1 MPARQVLTGIIRP
14 SMKGRAIYMHIQ
26 IQCCGIVLM
35 LVLFYFYM
43 RQRRIS
49 LNTQKAFLSVFWA
62 TFICIA
68 VDILSIEAINYQH
81 IFPKLFVKFA
91 AKSYLVTLLGVALSA
106 LAYMYVDIYTR
117 EDIYR
122 QKMRKY
128 LILAG
133 IGVLGTYAVPIHFHY
148 AEDGKSVMYTHGP
161 SLYVTYGMA
170 LVFFVT
176 IFYLL
181 KKEKAKIN
189 PRRRE
194 AVCIWL
200 LVWIAASQIQF
211 MYTEILI
218 VGYAGSIGIM
228 VLYLKL
234 ENPETNLDRSTGLF
248 NSGALYQYAHQLYA
262 MDEDFSTLVI
272 LFENNAYQNVPLKK
286 RDKIRMEI
294 AEYLLKLP
302 DTPTF
307 KAAEDEFFILFPDT
321 RAAEEKTCEIRKRFQ
336 SGWGEGSTCHVQP
349 CWLYLPHSNVVGQA
363 EDLLYLVRY
372 NRQGSKEFSDNDF
385 LCIGKDSVSQMNQER
400 ETEQLI
406 LEAMEKNRV
415 EVYYQPIFST
425 REQRF
430 TSAEAL
436 TRIRDKEGN
445 IIPPGVFID
454 IAEENGMILRFG
466 EIVFE
471 KVCRFIQKHP
481 PEQYGLHYIEVNLS
495 VVQCAYE
502 HLAQDY
508 ISIMKK
514 HGIDPRYINLEITE
528 SASTNAKKTLLDN
541 METLIKYGVRFSL
554 DDFGTGQS
562 NLNYIV
568 DMPVDI
574 VKFDKSMT
582 NAYFE
587 NQKAKYVMDAAIHMI
602 HGMNLQI
609 VSEGIETTEQYQTM
623 EDLGISYIQGYYF
636 SKPLP
641 EKDFIQ
647 FLECRE

>member
-1 MPARQVLTGIIRP
+1 
-14 SMKGRAIYMHIQ
+14 MHIQ

-43 RQRRIS
+43 RQRRIALHTQRTF
-49 LNTQKAFLSVFWA
+49 LNVFWS
-62 TFICIA
+62 TFACIA
-68 VDILSIEAINYQH
+68 VDILSIGTIEYRH
-81 IFPKLFVKFA
+81 LFPPVFVDLV
-91 AKSYLVTLLGVALSA
+91 AKTYLITLLGVALSA
-106 LAYMYVDIYTR
+106 LSYMCS
-117 EDIYR
+117 DIYR
-122 QKMRKY
+122 NQGQYRQEMRKY
-128 LILAG
+128 LILTG
-133 IGVLGTYAVPIHFHY
+133 IGVLGTYLVPIRYHY
-148 AEDGKSVMYTHGP
+148 SADGKQVLYTHGP

-181 KKEKAKIN
+181 HKKKERIN

-234 ENPETNLDRSTGLF
+234 ENPETNLDRETGLF
-248 NSGALYQYAHQLYA
+248 NSGALYQYTGELYA
-262 MDEDFSTLVI
+262 RDRDFSALVMV
-272 LFENNAYQNVPLKK
+272 FENNSFQNVPLKK
-286 RDKIRMEI
+286 REQIRMEI

-302 DTPTF
+302 DSPAF
-307 KAAEDEFFILFPDT
+307 KYAEDEFYILFSDSD
-321 RAAEEKTCEIRKRFQ
+321 AAEQKIQKIRRRFET
-336 SGWGEGSTCHVQP
+336 GWGSEPACLVRP
-349 CWLYLPHSNVVGQA
+349 CWLYLPHSHIVDQPQK
-363 EDLLYLVRY
+363 LLTLVRY
-372 NRQGSKEFSDNDF
+372 IRQDGMEFSENG
-385 LCIGKDSVSQMNQER
+385 LLVVEKDSVDQMNREK

-406 LEAMEKNRV
+406 LKAMEEDRV

-425 REQRF
+425 EEQRI

-436 TRIRDKEGN
+436 VRIRERDGSV
-445 IIPPGVFID
+445 IPPGTFID
-454 IAEENGMILRFG
+454 IAEESGLILRFG

-471 KVCRFIQKHP
+471 KVCRFIQKYP
-481 PEQYGLHYIEVNLS
+481 PEEYGLHYIEVNLS
-495 VVQCAYE
+495 VVQCAYDR
-502 HLAQDY
+502 LAEDY

-514 HGIDPRYINLEITE
+514 YGVDPRFINLEITE
-528 SASTNAKKTLLDN
+528 SASTTAKKTLLGN
-541 METLIKYGVRFSL
+541 MDALIQYGIKFSL

-587 NQKAKYVMDAAIHMI
+587 NGRARYVMDAAIHMI
-602 HGMNLQI
+602 HGMDLQI
-609 VSEGIETTEQYQTM
+609 VSEGIETTEQYEAM
-623 EDLGISYIQGYYF
+623 KNLGISYIQGYYF

-641 EKDFIQ
+641 EEEFIR
-647 FLECRE
+647 FIDEHRSR